1 MAFGPGFI
9 LRFPILVA
17 KHDVDDGPRCG
28 AVVPSCE
35 MNCRKLR
42 KLSPLAGSPFRL
54 WTFLCDRAVTNA
66 PYGVWNF
73 YNLRSVLMRF
83 RAEVI

>member
-42 KLSPLAGSPFRL
+42 KLLPLAGSPFR
-54 WTFLCDRAVTNA
+54 
-66 PYGVWNF
+66 
-73 YNLRSVLMRF
+73 
-83 RAEVI
+83 